1 MDQMVCLM
9 SSTILF
15 YALKAIT
22 CLILALFIGYIAFAQ
37 KYLIYGDFK
46 LFWFSVRRG
55 EPWSAVEPR
64 GALWSA
70 VERHGAPWN
79 AVERGTPRI
88 YYNLI

>member
-46 LFWFSVRRG
+46 LFWFSVRR
-55 EPWSAVEPR
+55 A
-64 GALWSA
+64 ALRAGKKYFIQKPSQIA
-70 VERHGAPWN
+70 QVTDFGKNGPN
-79 AVERGTPRI
+79 PF
-88 YYNLI
+88 L